1 MIAPAHA
8 SGEIGED
15 LASLTWRTAD
25 GRAASLP
32 AERLRLACKCAHC
45 TRARIDGRFP
55 AEFPGAAIVAVR
67 DLGYG
72 FNLQFSDGHDRGIY
86 PHTYLTSLID
96 AD

>member
-1 MIAPAHA
+1 MVTVHA
-8 SGEIGED
+8 SGEVEAD
-15 LASLTWRTAD
+15 LASLTLQIAD
-25 GRAASLP
+25 GRTASLP

-45 TRARIDGRFP
+45 IRARIDGRFP

-72 FNLQFSDGHDRGIY
+72 LNLQFSDGHDRGIY
-86 PHTYLTSLID
+86 PHAYLASLID